1 MVYEF
6 YASQPVVVI
15 NSEEPQLEPATT
27 DIPVLTINSPIKLLE
42 FVVENLDA
50 DSFSEVTS
58 LLDLYESL
66 KYFGLSFSKLPAATV
81 ARIADTLYDNQ
92 EIYDKIVELSTD
104 EAY

>member
-1 MVYEF
+1 MTYKF
-6 YASQPVVVI
+6 YASQPLVVI

-27 DIPVLTINSPIKLLE
+27 DTPVLTINSPIKLLE
-42 FVVENLDA
+42 FVVENLNA

-66 KYFGLSFSKLPAATV
+66 KYFGLSFSKLPATTV
-81 ARIADTLYDNQ
+81 EYIADTLYDNQ
-92 EIYDKIVELSTD
+92 EIYDKIVELSTE